1 MRRSEVFSQKVQ
13 TIDRRYLYLILF
25 VFTSVAVLFRG
36 VILPTS
42 TTEHTIAF
50 YREMMQ
56 IPSASTILLESD
68 WTYSTRGENQG
79 QLEAL
84 LRIIQSRKIKFALYS
99 LTDAQAPE
107 VAEEVI
113 TSLNQEF
120 IRRGQLP
127 LSKWEDWVN
136 LGYFP
141 DPTSF
146 LASLVLNLPKTLK
159 SIQNTSPN
167 GNLRSVLESPVLSH
181 IHQVENFKI
190 LICITGS
197 NIIRTL
203 IRLLG
208 SPPKVTLAVM
218 VTGVW
223 GPEILNFYT
232 AKLIKS
238 VVIGLHGTV
247 EIETM
252 MANGI
257 NVPNKEGK
265 IIVRSIVPGEIPEL
279 KHTTTYARGMSYY
292 LALQVM
298 FVLIIFAIILGN
310 IGYFMSKRKPHD

>member
-1 MRRSEVFSQKVQ
+1 M
-13 TIDRRYLYLILF
+13 IDRRYLYLSLF
-25 VFTSVAVLFRG
+25 LFTSIAVLFRG

-42 TTEHTIAF
+42 MTEHTIAF
-50 YREMMQ
+50 YREIMK
-56 IPSASTILLESD
+56 IPPGSTILLESD

-79 QLEAL
+79 QLEAV

-113 TSLNQEF
+113 TTLNQEF
-120 IRRGQLP
+120 MQRKQQTL
-127 LSKWEDWVN
+127 KEWNDWVN

-146 LASLVLNLPKTLK
+146 LASLILNLPKTLK
-159 SIQNTSPN
+159 SIQNTAPD
-167 GNLRSVLESPVLSH
+167 GKLRSVLESPALTS
-181 IHQVENFKI
+181 IHKIEDFKM
-190 LICITGS
+190 LVCITGT

-208 SPPKVTLAVM
+208 SPPKVMLTVM

-223 GPEILNFYT
+223 GPEILNFYS
-232 AKLIKS
+232 AKLIRS

-257 NVPNKEGK
+257 NIPNKDGK
-265 IIVRSIVPGEIPEL
+265 IIVRSIVPGEIPGL
-279 KHTTTYARGMSYY
+279 KDTTTYARGMSYY

-310 IGYFMSKRKPHD
+310 IGYFMSKRKRHE